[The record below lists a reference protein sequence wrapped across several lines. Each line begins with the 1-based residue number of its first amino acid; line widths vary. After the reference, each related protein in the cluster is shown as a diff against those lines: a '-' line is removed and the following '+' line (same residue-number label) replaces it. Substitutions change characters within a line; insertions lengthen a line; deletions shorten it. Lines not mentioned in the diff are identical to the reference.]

1 MFCLL
6 VDADDEIKLQRRN
19 SWNLNFINNRI
30 IIPET
35 YKTWIYKQYA
45 AKFNTYNFVNVTLF
59 P

>member
-35 YKTWIYKQYA
+35 YKTWTYKQ
-45 AKFNTYNFVNVTLF
+45 
-59 P
+59 